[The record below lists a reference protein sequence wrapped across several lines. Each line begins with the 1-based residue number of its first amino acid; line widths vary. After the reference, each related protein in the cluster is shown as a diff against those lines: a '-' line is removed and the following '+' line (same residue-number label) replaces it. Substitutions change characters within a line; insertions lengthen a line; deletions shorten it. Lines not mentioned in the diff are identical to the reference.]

1 MRTQN
6 REKRQKGPLNA
17 KSSKKI
23 KLEADGFIEDIIH
36 PNVKEE
42 VTIDG
47 EAPRKFPCAQCKDG
61 FITESGFKRHLEKN
75 IWSRRVTRTMMEDRG
90 KN

>member
-1 MRTQN
+1 M
-6 REKRQKGPLNA
+6 G
-17 KSSKKI
+17 
-23 KLEADGFIEDIIH
+23 EADGFIEDIIH

-61 FITESGFKRHLEKN
+61 FITPLGKKHMVKKSDKNNDGRQRKEVNQEKG
-75 IWSRRVTRTMMEDRG
+75 T
-90 KN
+90 KP